1 MYRRTCTG
9 TQLLLLLIIILIRSS
24 RKKSLPDPVAS
35 LAGGL
40 SGDAEQSSAILS
52 ESAIQTPS
60 YIIHKEEAEGG
71 REKVAGSTATWT
83 CHRCWGVSFDL
94 RKKRWLKNN

>member
-1 MYRRTCTG
+1 MYWDSTPFASDNYINTFV
-9 TQLLLLLIIILIRSS
+9 T
-24 RKKSLPDPVAS
+24 KKNGLPDPVAS

-40 SGDAEQSSAILS
+40 SGDGEQSSAILS

-71 REKVAGSTATWT
+71 RESGQQHSHV
-83 CHRCWGVSFDL
+83 DL
-94 RKKRWLKNN
+94 PPMLGGEV